1 MAVPGE
7 QAEAIER
14 LRRAVRDLNDAAGDL
29 DALVASLSQWEER
42 AREAEAEVAV
52 MRWEV
57 RIAGEKLV
65 ALVNRL
71 VELENAPTRRAR
83 RRLRGETARVSP
95 GEIAEVAAREAG
107 EVRPDRA

>member
-1 MAVPGE
+1 VLAVASAGPLPALE
-7 QAEAIER
+7 P
-14 LRRAVRDLNDAAGDL
+14 RASFEMLADL
-29 DALVASLSQWEER
+29 DSLLGALSEWEER
-42 AREAEAEVAV
+42 AREAEAEVAA

-71 VELENAPTRRAR
+71 VELENAPGRRAR
-83 RRLRGETARVSP
+83 RRLRGEQGRVSP
-95 GEIAEVAAREAG
+95 GEIADAAAAEAG